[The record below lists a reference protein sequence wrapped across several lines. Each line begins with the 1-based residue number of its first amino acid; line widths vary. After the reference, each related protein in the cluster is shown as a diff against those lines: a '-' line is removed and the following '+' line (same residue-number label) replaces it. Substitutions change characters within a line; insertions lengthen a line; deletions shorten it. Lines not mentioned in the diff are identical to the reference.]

1 MLLFSPKAKRVIDYA
16 VWTLPDDRKRRAW
29 QSWAISHHIV
39 RQAGDPTND
48 GRAPMPPDIAQ
59 IVLAALDRMAT
70 TLRRPYATISEDDAF
85 VADNGLSYVQT
96 LAEAVTQEL
105 RAERP

>member
-70 TLRRPYATISEDDAF
+70 TLRRRQWPLIR
-85 VADNGLSYVQT
+85 ADTCGSGNAGTS
-96 LAEAVTQEL
+96 
-105 RAERP
+105 R